1 MLFYQRMNKLLDRAE
16 EFSAILALI
25 VSPNKSS
32 FLAPA
37 TLSGVCVIA
46 TLEDTCMSL
55 DVPVRSA
62 DATLQR
68 VGAEAILHDRR
79 NGRAHVINESAA
91 QIWELCDGQRTLD
104 QIVSSFAGAY
114 DLPAEDV
121 RADVQDIIA
130 KFHELRVLE

>member
-1 MLFYQRMNKLLDRAE
+1 MLERVFNAGAACRHR
-16 EFSAILALI
+16 FSLMERYAMD
-25 VSPNKSS
+25 SRFPTPNR
-32 FLAPA
+32 
-37 TLSGVCVIA
+37 
-46 TLEDTCMSL
+46 
-55 DVPVRSA
+55 DVA
-62 DATLQR
+62 LQR
-68 VGAEAILHDRR
+68 VGQEAILHDRR

-91 QIWELCDGQRTLD
+91 QIWELCDGRNSLD